1 MYLILLGAPGVGKG
15 TQSKMLEEKFG
26 MVQLS
31 TGDIL
36 RSEIAMGTDLGKL
49 AATYMEDGGLVPDD
63 IIVNMIS
70 KYLDDRDLILDG
82 FPRTLEQAEALAL
95 ILEKQNKK
103 LNVVLNITL
112 DDQLIVDRLCGRLI
126 CRSCGTSFNTKFA
139 KPRVEGVCD
148 VCSGEL
154 YQRPDDKAES
164 IKNRL
169 ELYHSKTKP
178 LINFYTKKGKLI
190 MIDGNKNS
198 SEVFE
203 NLVEVITKEIK

>member
-36 RSEIAMGTDLGKL
+36 RTEITKGTELGKL
-49 AATYMEDGGLVPDD
+49 AATYMENGGLVPDD

-103 LNVVLNITL
+103 YIILNITL

-126 CRSCGTSFNTKFA
+126 CRSCGTSFNIKFA
-139 KPRVEGVCD
+139 KPKVEGVCD
-148 VCSGEL
+148 ICSGEL
-154 YQRPDDKAES
+154 YQRPDDKEES
-164 IKNRL
+164 IINRL
-169 ELYHSKTKP
+169 KLYHSKTKP
-178 LINFYTKKGKLI
+178 LIDFYRSRGKLT
-190 MIDGNKNS
+190 MIDGNRNS